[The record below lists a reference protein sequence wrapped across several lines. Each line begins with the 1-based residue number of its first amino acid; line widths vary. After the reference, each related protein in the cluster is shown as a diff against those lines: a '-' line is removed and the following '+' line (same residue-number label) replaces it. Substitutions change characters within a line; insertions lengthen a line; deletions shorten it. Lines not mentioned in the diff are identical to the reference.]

1 MNRRLII
8 VSVVIGVLAITALVI
23 GGCGVSQKNGNAQ
36 GKSKSTTPASTPAAQ
51 GSSPSAAQ
59 IGPDGKPVK
68 TLADFPDG
76 QDGANVE
83 AVIKTDKG
91 DIVLGFY
98 PDVAPVTVA
107 SFLHLARM
115 GFYNG
120 TTFHR
125 VVPDFVVQGG
135 DPKSKDP
142 NATDVGTGGP
152 GYYLPPEF
160 NSQQH
165 LAGSLAMARSQS
177 PASGGSQF
185 YICLAPQPSLD
196 GQYTVFGQV
205 VSGMD
210 VVNKITQGDVMR
222 SVTIQPKTP

>member
-1 MNRRLII
+1 
-8 VSVVIGVLAITALVI
+8 VSEKKE
-23 GGCGVSQKNGNAQ
+23 SAQ
-36 GKSKSTTPASTPAAQ
+36 GKSSTPASASSAQSSPTAAQ
-51 GSSPSAAQ
+51 V
-59 IGPDGKPVK
+59 GPDGKPVK

-91 DIVLGFY
+91 NIVLRFF

-107 SFLHLARM
+107 SFLHLART

-135 DPKSKDP
+135 DPLSKDP
-142 NATDVGTGGP
+142 NNPDVGTGSP
-152 GYYLPPEF
+152 GYNLPAEF
-160 NSQQH
+160 SSRPHQTGT
-165 LAGSLAMARSQS
+165 LSMARSQS
-177 PASGGSQF
+177 PQSGGSQF
-185 YICLAPQPSLD
+185 YICLADQPSLN
-196 GQYTVFGQV
+196 GQYAVFGEV

-210 VVNKITQGDVMR
+210 VVKQITQGDVMR
-222 SVTIQPKTP
+222 EVTIQPKTQ

>member
-8 VSVVIGVLAITALVI
+8 VSVVLAVLAATALLI
-23 GGCGVSQKNGNAQ
+23 GGCGVSKSNGNAQ
-36 GKSKSTTPASTPAAQ
+36 SNAKSSTPASTPAPQ

-59 IGPDGKPVK
+59 VGPDGKPVK
-68 TLADFPDG
+68 TLADFPDA

-91 DIVLGFY
+91 DIVMTFY
-98 PDVAPVTVA
+98 PDTAPVTVA
-107 SFLHLARM
+107 SFIHLART

-125 VVPDFVVQGG
+125 VVPGFVVQGG
-135 DPKSKDP
+135 DPLSKDP
-142 NATDVGTGGP
+142 NNPNVGTGGP

-160 NSQQH
+160 GGH
-165 LAGSLAMARSQS
+165 KHETGSVAMARSQS
-177 PASGGSQF
+177 PTSGGSQF

-205 VSGMD
+205 ASGMD
-210 VVNKITQGDVMR
+210 VVNQITQGDVMR
-222 SVTIQPKTP
+222 SVTIQPKTQ